1 MRLATLAAPLL
12 ILLTATAGQT
22 QSRPQFPE
30 LTGPVVDLVDEIPA
44 DEEAKLD
51 AELRDFRRRT
61 GHQLQVVTLPD
72 IGGDDIKS
80 YGRALGEH
88 WKIGRKGVDDGIILI
103 HAIGERKVRIE
114 VGRGAEPYLTDGMS
128 IGIIDNTII
137 PLFKQKRFS
146 DGIVEGSREI
156 MKEAAITPEQRAED
170 ARRQADQRA
179 RDAQAMRDGMA
190 TVGIWIGS
198 IIAMIAGAFGIHRLA
213 TRGKRRR
220 AREAEEARL
229 AAKRVADAERARLR
243 KIQEQEQ
250 REKDAEQARLRKIEE
265 DAERERQRLRNIEE
279 ARRRAE
285 AERLAIEKRTNMLAA
300 MTPVDREAFLA
311 KEHADKV
318 ERERLAAVAREEE
331 RRRAKE
337 RQEQQDREEE
347 QRRIRRQREE
357 REEEERRSRRRNE
370 EAAAAAA
377 AASSSSYNS
386 TSYGSSSSSSSSS
399 DSWSGGGGSFGG
411 GGADGSY

>member
-12 ILLTATAGQT
+12 ILLAATAGQT

-114 VGRGAEPYLTDGMS
+114 VGRSAEPYLTDGMS

-198 IIAMIAGAFGIHRLA
+198 IIAMIAGGFGIHRLA

-220 AREAEEARL
+220 AREAEEARI
-229 AAKRVADAERARLR
+229 AAKRVADAER
-243 KIQEQEQ
+243 
-250 REKDAEQARLRKIEE
+250 ARLRKIEE